1 MSIGVLL
8 GKQLAKAIKGKDPEL
23 NKMYD
28 ETVEALG
35 KTSKEPKI
43 DNVQYQGARYGYDSG
58 DIDEDYFYV
67 VHGGGDFDDLPS
79 LDAKKIKGLGE
90 KGTGS
95 GINPLGQGTY
105 GFLLDPTNLDEGIRA
120 IKSSQGYS
128 EKYGTRLGIRGSEYA
143 KEKLDI
149 TKSSSKSFLEGF
161 DKLTKEYKAKA
172 AKLNKEDEFEN
183 AIMFD
188 LKEPEIAPVSREI
201 KELYKEFDKKR
212 QEVTERVRNLSE
224 KQIKEIK
231 EKYPKYD
238 SKGKVHVFK
247 IKKSDAGDLASRSRG
262 VDSFTGRPNKPLL
275 ESPIMATEQLP
286 AGLTEVS
293 ISKPELL
300 ERIGKLDFDADE
312 STIKKFIRSL
322 RGESK

>member
-8 GKQLAKAIKGKDPEL
+8 GKQLARAIKGTDPEF

-35 KTSKEPKI
+35 KAAKEPKTEHM
-43 DNVQYQGARYGYDSG
+43 QYQGAGYGYDLG
-58 DIDEDYFYV
+58 DDDYFYV
-67 VHGGGDFDDLPS
+67 VHGGTDFDDLPS
-79 LDAKKIKGLGE
+79 LDSKKIKGLGE

-95 GINPLGQGTY
+95 GIKPLGEGTY
-105 GFLLDPTNLDEGIRA
+105 GYLLDPDNLDEGIRA
-120 IKSSQGYS
+120 IKGSQGYA
-128 EKYGTRLGIRGSEYA
+128 EKYGTRLDIRGSEYT

-149 TKSSSKSFLEGF
+149 TESSNKSFFEGF
-161 DKLTKEYKAKA
+161 EKLTKEYKAKA

-183 AIMFD
+183 ALMFD

-201 KELYKEFDKKR
+201 KKLYKEFDKKR
-212 QEVTERVRNLSE
+212 QEVTQRARNLSD
-224 KQIKEIK
+224 KQRTKIK
-231 EKYPKYD
+231 EKFPKYD

-275 ESPIMATEQLP
+275 ESPIMATEVLP
-286 AGLTEVS
+286 AGLIEVS

-300 ERIGKLDFDADE
+300 ERLGKLDIDADE
-312 STIKKFIRSL
+312 STIKKFIKSL
-322 RGESK
+322 RGENK

>member
-8 GKQLAKAIKGKDPEL
+8 GKQLARAIKGKDPEL

-67 VHGGGDFDDLPS
+67 VHGGTDFDDLPS
-79 LDAKKIKGLGE
+79 LDSKKIKGLGE

-95 GINPLGQGTY
+95 GINPLGRGTY
-105 GFLLDPTNLDEGIRA
+105 GYLLDPTNLDEGIRA
-120 IKSSQGYS
+120 IKGSQGYA
-128 EKYGTRLGIRGSEYA
+128 EKYGTRLGIRGSEYT
-143 KEKLDI
+143 KEELNI
-149 TKSSSKSFLEGF
+149 TKSSHTSFLEGYE
-161 DKLTKEYKAKA
+161 KLTNEYKAKA

-201 KELYKEFDKKR
+201 KKLYKEFDKKR
-212 QEVTERVRNLSE
+212 QEFSEKLINLSE
-224 KQIKEIK
+224 EQERAIK

-247 IKKSDAGDLASRSRG
+247 IKKSDAGDLASRSG
-262 VDSFTGRPNKPLL
+262 LLGFPNKTRPD
-275 ESPIMATEQLP
+275 SPIMATEQLP

-300 ERIGKLDFDADE
+300 ERLGKLDIDADE

-322 RGESK
+322 RGENK